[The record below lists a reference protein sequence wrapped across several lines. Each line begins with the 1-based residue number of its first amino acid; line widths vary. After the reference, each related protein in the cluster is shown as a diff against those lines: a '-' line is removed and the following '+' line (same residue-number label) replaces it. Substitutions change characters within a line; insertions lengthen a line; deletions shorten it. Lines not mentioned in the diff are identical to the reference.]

1 MLGKVIYHE
10 GNRLVIEFEEEINP
24 EFLKLLAR
32 DKENLTDVK
41 LIDNEPKSAKQ
52 NALAHALIKDIAKH
66 QEWPLHKAKQ
76 MMKDLYKEG
85 QGIEFS
91 HAEAS
96 MTEMNTWVEFLIE
109 HVLSEGISLPKR
121 YSYLLDYEVLL
132 LLLQVP
138 QVLHMWEATCS
149 DSPREGS
156 GETKPEQ
163 GRSPIIPIR
172 KLVLGASQYRSCEWG
187 NPVN

>member
-1 MLGKVIYHE
+1 MK
-10 GNRLVIEFEEEINP
+10 EINP

-66 QEWPLHKAKQ
+66 QELPLHKAKQ

-85 QGIEFS
+85 HGIEFS

-109 HVLSEGISLPKR
+109 HVLIEGISLPKR
-121 YSYLLDYEVLL
+121 YSYLLELREILL

-138 QVLHMWEATCS
+138 
-149 DSPREGS
+149 
-156 GETKPEQ
+156 
-163 GRSPIIPIR
+163 
-172 KLVLGASQYRSCEWG
+172 
-187 NPVN
+187 